1 MNGLYLNCP
10 YVFLLFWLYV
20 GAIHELPLHL
30 QMSPTAGDTA
40 GRGETRFLQPVLKDI
55 PPQYFIFKAG
65 AGPYD
70 QMEKEFGPLKEFMAA
85 NRVTGQLAA
94 VFYDDPQ
101 KIPAESLRW
110 EAGIITNQ
118 RLSDTDPYSDKII
131 SGRKTVSWTA
141 AGTAPG
147 QNHAHYSKMQGFIRQ
162 RRFIFRPPAMEV
174 WLAPGTEASRTE
186 ILLTVIQKRRG
197 Q

>member
-1 MNGLYLNCP
+1 MNCP
-10 YVFLLFWLYV
+10 YIFLVLFFV
-20 GAIHELPLHL
+20 GAVRELPVL
-30 QMSPTAGDTA
+30 QMYSPTAGDTA
-40 GRGETRFLQPVLKDI
+40 GRGQISFLQPVLKDI
-55 PPQYFIFKAG
+55 PPQYFIFKSG

-70 QMEKEFGPLKEFMAA
+70 RMEKEFGPLKEFMAA
-85 NRVTGQLAA
+85 NRIEGQLAA

-101 KIPAESLRW
+101 KVPAESLRW
-110 EAGIITNQ
+110 EAGIVTNQ

-147 QNHAHYSKMQGFIRQ
+147 QNHAHYSKILGFIRQ

-174 WLAPGTEASRTE
+174 WLSPGTENARTE
-186 ILLTVIQKRRG
+186 ILLPVVQKRRG
-197 Q
+197 P